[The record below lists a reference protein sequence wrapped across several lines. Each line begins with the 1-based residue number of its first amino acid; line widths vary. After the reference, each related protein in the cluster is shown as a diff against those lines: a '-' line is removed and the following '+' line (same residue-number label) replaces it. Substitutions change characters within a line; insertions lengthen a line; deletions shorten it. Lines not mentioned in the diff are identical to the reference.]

1 MISAKQV
8 HAEERVKPFKFNQ
21 TKAVSEL
28 HNEFTYFGDFILTK
42 RGSLIG
48 GIELR
53 GLDSDGLIAED
64 LEGLSTIARAFYR
77 HIDNHL
83 TVTQYFAH
91 YDGVEVTM
99 ADRQHPIS
107 DMLSKRRQ
115 SFINNQ
121 KLSSSRLVHF
131 FEISPS
137 EALSQLGAFD
147 LFKHILQSPF
157 DLSSREAVTR
167 HFSSTKSILCYI
179 EELERQSSTL
189 HDYLD
194 DVVSRWDGV
203 FGPKKMTRNEV
214 WAFNKF
220 LANLNHYYLDGAYT
234 ADAPKSGWDSALPD
248 GDRTL
253 VRAGNMDLIKLNSSL
268 PVYARIMSVNNF
280 KGESIAAGMW
290 AKGKQAPVRQKG
302 NFLLMMRFQPLSNA
316 QKDSMFRGKESGL
329 NRQNYDLMGMLSSN
343 RQQVSELER
352 RELMKPA
359 IKKSLDDL
367 GEAEMLDD
375 VWGKGHASI
384 VIWADNP
391 NTIRTQSVR
400 MKRAADRVNLSTCWE
415 GVGLPRAYRTLQV
428 AGRPFT
434 LRDIPI
440 TATQFSAASLLY
452 APSLGQKTVP
462 DLNDEEAQY
471 VFIGEDGS
479 PFHYSPFVNE
489 RAVVIG
495 VGPIRSGKSFTKNTL
510 ASHFAKYGGF
520 IQGIDLDQGL
530 EPVAMSFGED
540 GGIYRTEDHAD
551 AGFNPFAS
559 LQDGENDKIFI
570 NHLRSLMILM
580 IANNDNEEMKTVTAE
595 EQLSLDRAII
605 DTIRIDPR
613 LHRLG
618 TVVRHC
624 VASLQRKLARWV
636 YSIDGG
642 DDGLYAQFFDS
653 KQDAIGAVDRPVMA
667 YNLKSIKDNH
677 VVLPLVMAEIFFR
690 TTRAFEDLSKTHI
703 PKYLDIDEAH
713 VMLGMDYT
721 AEYLVRFVRT
731 SGKYKAGIG
740 LWSQN
745 PAEFGAIKGWSAIRS
760 AASTFFF
767 MSDPNM
773 DEDQYKEVF
782 KLTSGECDAI
792 KNLKPKFEAF
802 IIQRDLGIAK
812 KVILSV
818 EAEQYVV
825 STSKGSETKIR
836 NENFKTLG
844 FAAGLDKTVADLGLT
859 PTKDEKEIT

>member
-1 MISAKQV
+1 
-8 HAEERVKPFKFNQ
+8 
-21 TKAVSEL
+21 
-28 HNEFTYFGDFILTK
+28 
-42 RGSLIG
+42 
-48 GIELR
+48 
-53 GLDSDGLIAED
+53 
-64 LEGLSTIARAFYR
+64 
-77 HIDNHL
+77 
-83 TVTQYFAH
+83 
-91 YDGVEVTM
+91 
-99 ADRQHPIS
+99 
-107 DMLSKRRQ
+107 MLSKRRQ
-115 SFINNQ
+115 TFINNQ
-121 KLSSSRLVHF
+121 NLSSSSLVHF
-131 FEISPS
+131 FELSPS
-137 EALSQLGAFD
+137 EKLSQLGFID
-147 LFKHILQSPF
+147 LFKHIVKSPF
-157 DLSSREAVTR
+157 DHASREVVSR
-167 HFSSTKSILCYI
+167 HYSSTKSILCYI
-179 EELERQSSTL
+179 EELERQSSNL

-194 DVVSRWDGV
+194 DVVSRWEGV
-203 FGPKKMTRNEV
+203 FSPKKMILKEI
-214 WAFNKF
+214 WSFSKF
-220 LANLNHYYLDGAYT
+220 IANLNHYYLDGAYT
-234 ADAPKSGWDSALPD
+234 ADPPKSGWDCALSD

-253 VRAGNMDLIKLNSSL
+253 VRAGNMDLIKLNSSE

-280 KGESIAAGMW
+280 KGASVAAGMW
-290 AKGKQAPVRQKG
+290 AKGKQSPVGQTG
-302 NFLLMMRFQPLSNA
+302 NFLLMMRFKPLSNA
-316 QKDSMFRGKESGL
+316 QKDSMFRSKESGL

-352 RELMKPA
+352 RALMKPV
-359 IKKSLDDL
+359 IKKALDDL
-367 GEAEMLDD
+367 GEAEMIDD
-375 VWGKGHASI
+375 LWGRGHASI
-384 VIWADNP
+384 VIWSN
-391 NTIRTQSVR
+391 NLSSIRAQSVR
-400 MKRAADRVNLSTCWE
+400 MKRAADRVNLNTCWE
-415 GVGLPRAYRTLQV
+415 GVGLPRAYKTLQI
-428 AGRPFT
+428 AGQPFT

-440 TATQFSAASLLY
+440 TATQFAAASLLY
-452 APSLGQKTVP
+452 APSIGQKTVP
-462 DLNDEEAQY
+462 DLDNEEAQY
-471 VFIGEDGS
+471 VFIGEDGT

-559 LQDGENDKIFI
+559 LQGGDSDKIFI

-580 IANNDNEEMKTVTAE
+580 IASNDNEEMKTVTAE
-595 EQLSLDRAII
+595 EQLSLDRAIV
-605 DTIRIDPR
+605 DTIRIDSR

-624 VASLQRKLARWV
+624 VTSLQRKLSRWV
-636 YSIDGG
+636 YAIDGG
-642 DDGLYAQFFDS
+642 DDGLYAQYFDS
-653 KQDAIGAVDRPVMA
+653 KEDAVGAVDKPVMA

-677 VVLPLVMAEIFFR
+677 IVLPLVMAEIFFR

-773 DEDQYKEVF
+773 DEEQYKEVF
-782 KLTSGECDAI
+782 KLTTGECDAI

-818 EAEQYVV
+818 ESEQYVV

-836 NENFKTLG
+836 NDNFRELG
-844 FAAGLDKTVADLGLT
+844 FAAGLEKTVLDFGLT
-859 PTKDEKEIT
+859 PTTVKDDI